1 MQTAPIEAEL
11 PLDPHQVIADAFAP
25 VSRELD
31 VDLEVT
37 GRLPDGLDG
46 VLFRNGPGA
55 LEMGADRY
63 MHPFDGDGMI
73 VRFDLSARGVRYQNR
88 FVATRERTAELRAG
102 KMLHR
107 AFGTNLPGG
116 FRKNLLRL
124 RFKNAAN
131 TNVIWH
137 GGRLLALWEG
147 GVPHR
152 LDPDTLA
159 TRERF
164 TFGGALTPSWSRPLD
179 RLLAP
184 ELPFS
189 AHPRIDPRTGDLFN
203 FGTLLGRKHRLVI
216 YRVDARGRLA
226 ERRFLDLDAMP
237 FVHDFVLT
245 PRYLVFFLPP
255 VTFDVPRALLGLVSP
270 VEAIHHA
277 KGAPTRI
284 LVVPRDGGAPR
295 TLETRGGFVFHFVNA
310 FERDDEVVVDGARM
324 DAFEGGPIDVRDP
337 AAFRGQRLFDALP
350 TRFRLDLARGKVSEQ
365 SLGSHPIELPTF
377 DGRWASREHHTFFS
391 VAREVW
397 RVGTKQGDGPS
408 PLHECL
414 ARTTTDDRA
423 PLLRSFA
430 PDLPGEPV
438 FVPRAPDA
446 PEGDGWL
453 LSVIYRARAR
463 RSELVCLD
471 ARTLETVATARLPH
485 AIPPGF
491 HGGFVPRTALS
502 S

>member
-1 MQTAPIEAEL
+1 MQIVPNQAHAPVDP

-25 VSRELD
+25 VSGEVE

-37 GRLPDGLDG
+37 GHLPDGLDG
-46 VLFRNGPGA
+46 VLVRNGPGA
-55 LEMGADRY
+55 LEMGPDRY
-63 MHPFDGDGMI
+63 QHPFDGDGMV
-73 VRFDLSARGVRYQNR
+73 VRFDVGGGRVRYRNR
-88 FVATRERTAELRAG
+88 FVATRERTEELRAG
-102 KMLHR
+102 RMLHR

-116 FRKNLLRL
+116 FRRNLLRL

-131 TNVIWH
+131 TNVVWH

-147 GVPHR
+147 GVPHA
-152 LDPDTLA
+152 LDSSSLA
-159 TRERF
+159 TLGRF
-164 TFGGALTPSWSRPLD
+164 TFDGALTPSWTRPLD
-179 RLLAP
+179 KLLAP

-189 AHPRIDPRTGDLFN
+189 AHPRLDPRTGELFN
-203 FGTLLGRKHRLVI
+203 FGTLLGRKHRLVT
-216 YRVDARGRLA
+216 YRVDARGQLA

-237 FVHDFVLT
+237 FVHDFALT
-245 PRYLVFFLPP
+245 PRFLVFFLPP

-284 LVVPRDGGAPR
+284 LVVPRDGGPPR

-310 FERDDEVVVDGARM
+310 FERGQEIVVDGARM

-337 AAFRGQRLFDALP
+337 AAFRGQRLFDAHP
-350 TRFRLDLARGKVSEQ
+350 TRFQLDLAAGRVSEE
-365 SLGSHPIELPTF
+365 SLGLHAVELPTI
-377 DGRWASREHHTFFS
+377 DGRWATREHHTFFS
-391 VAREVW
+391 IAREPGS
-397 RVGTKQGDGPS
+397 RS
-408 PLHECL
+408 PLHEAL
-414 ARTTTDDRA
+414 ARTSTAGGA
-423 PLLRSFA
+423 PLVRSFA

-438 FVPRAPDA
+438 FVPRSPDA
-446 PEGDGWL
+446 AEGDGWL

-471 ARTLETVATARLPH
+471 ASTLETVATARLPH

-491 HGGFVPRTALS
+491 HGGFVPRAALAS
-502 S
+502 

>member
-1 MQTAPIEAEL
+1 MLTTPVEAE
-11 PLDPHQVIADAFAP
+11 PALDPHQVIADAFAP

-31 VDLEVT
+31 VDLEIS
-37 GRLPDGLDG
+37 GHLPDGLDG

-63 MHPFDGDGMI
+63 MHPFDGDGMV
-73 VRFDLSARGVRYQNR
+73 VRFDIERGRVRYKNR

-116 FRKNLLRL
+116 FLKNLLRL

-131 TNVIWH
+131 TNVVWH

-147 GVPHR
+147 GVPHT
-152 LDPDTLA
+152 LDPLTLA

-164 TFGGALTPSWSRPLD
+164 TFDGALTPSWTRPFD
-179 RLLAP
+179 RLLTP

-189 AHPRIDPRTGDLFN
+189 AHPRIDPHTGDLFN
-203 FGTLLGRKHRLVI
+203 FGTLLGHKHRLVI
-216 YRVDARGRLA
+216 YRVDVHGRLA
-226 ERRFLDLDAMP
+226 ERRFLDLDALP

-245 PRYLVFFLPP
+245 PRFLVFFLPP

-277 KGAPTRI
+277 KGEPTRI
-284 LVVPRDGGAPR
+284 LVVPRDGGMPR

-310 FERDDEVVVDGARM
+310 FEQDDTIVVDGARM

-337 AAFRGQRLFDALP
+337 AAFRGQQLFDALP
-350 TRFRLDLARGKVSEQ
+350 TRFRLDLSKQRVSEE
-365 SLGSHPIELPTF
+365 SLGRHPVELPTF
-377 DGRWASREHHTFFS
+377 DGRFATREHHSFFS
-391 VAREVW
+391 IARA
-397 RVGTKQGDGPS
+397 VGSRS
-408 PLHECL
+408 PLHESI
-414 ARTTTDDRA
+414 ARTSTHGSA
-423 PLLRSFA
+423 PVLRSFA

-438 FVPRAPDA
+438 FVPRGPDA

-453 LSVIYRARAR
+453 LSVVYRARTR

-471 ARTLETVATARLPH
+471 ASTLETVATARLPH

-491 HGGFVPRTALS
+491 HGQYVGRTPFT
-502 S
+502 